1 MTTTCLE
8 PVIPYIIST
17 IIKTTAPD
25 EKLFT
30 TEDNIPDVLPRI
42 SPAFAFAFSIMF
54 SELIF
59 PCSSLF
65 IKTDISALSI
75 ALFVLLSI
83 SDVTKVTPCSS
94 IASLS
99 SALSAIFLYTDT
111 GILKRLKVSV
121 NSLPINAAIR
131 QTIRKIP

>member
-65 IKTDISALSI
+65 IKTDISI

-131 QTIRKIP
+131 HTIRKIP